1 MNELSPEQRAIVD
14 APMAPLAVIACAG
27 SGKTATAV
35 HRVVEMR
42 RRLGEKRGRVAL
54 LSFSNVAVETFRNG
68 YQSLAQVLPAG
79 AGRSR
84 VDIDTLDGFITAN
97 VLRPHA
103 YRTMGAT
110 QSAFLVVGSEPFLNG
125 FTYWTG
131 QYPLPVAK
139 IQVAFHEG
147 VPIFFYDV
155 FGKPELLDQAVAR
168 QLVDRLGRVGAYTH
182 DLGRYWVY
190 RTLQEQP
197 AILRALARR
206 YPHIVVDESQDIGT
220 GHQAILDLLAGAGVQ
235 ISLIGD
241 PNQGIYEFAGAD
253 GTFLKGY
260 HARAGVAAF
269 ALTRNYRSLPSIL
282 DLANRLS
289 GRNDTPEREPGE
301 EGGGAYFIGY
311 TKAELPQLM
320 DAFHAEVAKLG
331 LRPERSAILCRG
343 RTQADE
349 LAGVDAPAGQGVVKG
364 FASAAVLRDKQRDYH
379 SAFKL
384 VAGSVVALM
393 DNPPNGLLS
402 KLAKPAQ
409 FPEVKELHR
418 LIWTFTR
425 NSNTGLPS
433 SGLVAAKEW
442 HASLLERVRNLLDRV
457 QAEFGF
463 ATVDN
468 LGRRLAKRGLP
479 ETPLALAEDLAAER
493 GVKIRVDTVH
503 QVKGESIDAVLYV
516 ATKEHILAMLGGVG
530 TELGRIGYVAITR
543 ARNLLWIGVPANA
556 LKELRPALLA
566 AGLQEGGV
574 AVKPQ

>member
-1 MNELSPEQRAIVD
+1 MNELSLEQRAIVD

-27 SGKTATAV
+27 SGKTGTAV

-42 RRLGEKRGRVAL
+42 RRLGDKRGRVAL
-54 LSFSNVAVETFRNG
+54 LSFSNVAVEMFRNG

-110 QSAFLVVGSEPFLNG
+110 QTAFLVVGSEPFLNG

-131 QYPLPVAK
+131 QYPLPATK

-147 VPIFFYDV
+147 APVFYYDV
-155 FGKPELLDQAVAR
+155 FGNPEPLNQAAAR

-197 AILRALARR
+197 AILRALACR

-220 GHQAILDLLAGAGVQ
+220 AHQAILDLLVAAGVQ

-253 GTFLKGY
+253 GTFLTGY

-269 ALTRNYRSLPSIL
+269 ALTRNYRSLPCIL

-289 GRNDTPEREPGE
+289 GRDDTPERQPGE

-311 TKAELPQLM
+311 AKAELPQLM
-320 DAFHAEVAKLG
+320 DAFHAEVANLG
-331 LRPERSAILCRG
+331 LRSDKSAILCRG
-343 RTQADE
+343 RAQADE
-349 LAGVDAPAGQGVVKG
+349 LAGADAPAGQGAVKV

-384 VAGSVVALM
+384 VAGGIVSLM
-393 DNPPNGLLS
+393 DNPPSGLLS

-409 FPEVKELHR
+409 FPEVKGLHR
-418 LIWTFTR
+418 LIWKFTR
-425 NSNTGLPS
+425 ESDTGLPS
-433 SGLVAAKEW
+433 SELVAAKEW
-442 HASLLERVRNLLDRV
+442 HAALLDRIRNLLDRV
-457 QAEFGF
+457 QTEFGF
-463 ATVDN
+463 APVDN
-468 LGRRLAKRGLP
+468 LGRKLAKRGLP

-493 GVKIRVDTVH
+493 GAKIRVDTVH

-543 ARNLLWIGVPANA
+543 ARSLLWIGVPANA
-556 LKELRPALLA
+556 LEELRPALLD
-566 AGLQEGGV
+566 AGLQEVDGV
-574 AVKPQ
+574 AKPG

>member
-27 SGKTATAV
+27 SGKTGTAV

-42 RRLGEKRGRVAL
+42 RRLGERRGRVAL
-54 LSFSNVAVETFRNG
+54 LSFSNVAVETFRKS

-131 QYPLPVAK
+131 QYPLPVTK

-147 VPIFFYDV
+147 APIFYYDV
-155 FGKPELLDQAVAR
+155 FGTPELLNQAVAR

-190 RTLQEQP
+190 LTLQEQP
-197 AILRALARR
+197 AILQALARR

-220 GHQAILDLLAGAGVQ
+220 AHQAILDLLATAGVQ

-253 GTFLKGY
+253 GTFLRGY
-260 HARAGVAAF
+260 HARIGVAAF
-269 ALTRNYRSLPSIL
+269 ELTRNYRSVPSIL

-289 GRNDTPEREPGE
+289 GREDTPEREPR
-301 EGGGAYFIGY
+301 EGGDGAYFIGY
-311 TKAELPQLM
+311 AKAELPQLM
-320 DAFHAEVAKLG
+320 DAFHAEVVNLG
-331 LRPERSAILCRG
+331 LRPEKSAILCRG
-343 RTQADE
+343 RAQADE
-349 LAGVDAPAGQGVVKG
+349 LAGVDAPAGQGAVKG

-379 SAFKL
+379 SAFKQ
-384 VAGSVVALM
+384 VASGIVALM
-393 DNPPNGLLS
+393 ANPPDGLLS

-409 FPEVKELHR
+409 FSEVKGLHR
-418 LIWTFTR
+418 LIWAFTR
-425 NSNTGLPS
+425 NSDVGLPS
-433 SGLVAAKEW
+433 SELVAAKEW
-442 HASLLERVRNLLDRV
+442 HAALLERIRNLLDRIHV
-457 QAEFGF
+457 EFGF
-463 ATVDN
+463 APVEN
-468 LGRRLAKRGLP
+468 LGRKLAKRGLP
-479 ETPLALAEDLAAER
+479 ETPLALAEDLAAEH
-493 GVKIRVDTVH
+493 GAKIRVDTVH

-556 LKELRPALLA
+556 LKELRPALVA
-566 AGLQEGGV
+566 AGLREAGAV
-574 AVKPQ
+574 AKPE

>member
-1 MNELSPEQRAIVD
+1 MKELSQEQRAIVD

-27 SGKTATAV
+27 SGKTGTAV

-54 LSFSNVAVETFRNG
+54 LSFSNVAVETFRKG
-68 YQSLAQVLPAG
+68 YQSLAQLLPPG

-97 VLRPHA
+97 ILRPHA

-131 QYPLPVAK
+131 QYPLPVTK

-147 VPIFFYDV
+147 APVFYYDV
-155 FGKPELLDQAVAR
+155 FGNPELLNQAVAR

-220 GHQAILDLLAGAGVQ
+220 AHQAILDLLATAGVQ

-253 GTFLKGY
+253 GTFLRGY

-289 GRNDTPEREPGE
+289 GRDDTPERKPE
-301 EGGGAYFIGY
+301 EGVGGACFIGY
-311 TKAELPQLM
+311 TKAELPHLM
-320 DAFHAEVAKLG
+320 DAFHAEVANLG
-331 LRPERSAILCRG
+331 LCPEKSAILCRG
-343 RTQADE
+343 RAQADE

-384 VAGSVVALM
+384 VASGIVALM

-409 FPEVKELHR
+409 FPEVKGLHR
-418 LIWTFTR
+418 LIWAFTR
-425 NSNTGLPS
+425 NSDTGLPS
-433 SGLVAAKEW
+433 SELVAATEW
-442 HASLLERVRNLLDRV
+442 HTALLERIRNLLSRFKVD
-457 QAEFGF
+457 FGF
-463 ATVDN
+463 APVEN
-468 LGRRLAKRGLP
+468 LGRKLAKRGLP
-479 ETPLALAEDLAAER
+479 ETPLALVEDLAAER
-493 GVKIRVDTVH
+493 GIKIRVDTVH

-543 ARNLLWIGVPANA
+543 ARNLLWIGVPAKA
-556 LKELRPALLA
+556 LRELRPALLA
-566 AGLQEGGV
+566 AGLQEAGAV
-574 AVKPQ
+574 AKPE